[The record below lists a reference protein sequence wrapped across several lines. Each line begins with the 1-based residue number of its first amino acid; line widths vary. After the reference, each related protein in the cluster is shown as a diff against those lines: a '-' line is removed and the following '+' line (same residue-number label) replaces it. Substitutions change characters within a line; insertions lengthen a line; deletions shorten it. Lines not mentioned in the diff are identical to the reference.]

1 MKTNAFSIPHWERN
15 IAIFI
20 FGQIISLFGSMLVQY
35 AISWYITF
43 TTQSGLLVTLSIIIG
58 FLPSLLLSPL
68 SGVLADRMPRKLL
81 MVLADGSIAIAT
93 LISALIFMFFSVDA
107 LWLLLI
113 VSLVRAI
120 GGAFHGPAVSS
131 AFVEMVPKAKLMRI
145 QGIQSGLQ
153 STLNLLAP
161 ILAAFLLS
169 IFPIQNL
176 FFIDVITA
184 AIAISSLL
192 FFVVVPHQEK
202 GKVTKENVAQDFK
215 DGIAYVKT
223 HAFLPPFF
231 VLLSLVL
238 IFVSPLAFLTPLQV
252 VRGFPDVADEY
263 LKLSLIEITWS
274 VGMVIGSAIVST
286 WGGFKNRMVT
296 MGFAVVIMGLGTIV
310 LGFAQNFILYS
321 VLMTLMGIS
330 LPFVNV
336 PSNVVLSEQVEPAF
350 MGRVMSVNSMIVS
363 MMFPIGIIVFG
374 PLADIV
380 PIEGILIVT
389 GILQFA
395 IGFVY
400 FFHPELLKAG
410 TPKIKKT
417 QATKA

>member
-1 MKTNAFSIPHWERN
+1 MKTNAFAIPRWKRN
-15 IAIFI
+15 VALFTV
-20 FGQIISLFGSMLVQY
+20 GQIISLFGSMLVQY

-43 TTQSGLLVTLSIIIG
+43 TTQSGLLVTVSIIIG

-68 SGVLADRMPRKLL
+68 SGVLADRMPRKWL

-93 LISALIFMFFSVDA
+93 LISALIFMFFNVDA

-131 AFVEMVPKAKLMRI
+131 AFVELVPKQHLMRI
-145 QGIQSGLQ
+145 QGIQTGLQ

-161 ILAAFLLS
+161 MLAAFLLS
-169 IFPIQNL
+169 IFPIQNIL
-176 FFIDVITA
+176 FIDVVTA
-184 AIAISSLL
+184 ATAIGLL
-192 FFVVVPHQEK
+192 MFFVVIPHQEK
-202 GKVTKENVAQDFK
+202 GKVTKENVASDFK
-215 DGIAYVKT
+215 AGIAYVKS

-252 VRGFPDVADEY
+252 VRSFPDVSDDY
-263 LKLSLIEITWS
+263 LKLSVIEITWS
-274 VGMVIGSAIVST
+274 VGMILGSAIVSA
-286 WGGFKNRMVT
+286 WGGFKNRMFT
-296 MGFAVVIMGLGTIV
+296 MGFAVVFMGLGTVV
-310 LGFAQNFILYS
+310 LGLAQNFIFYS
-321 VLMTLMGIS
+321 ILMTVMGIS

-350 MGRVMSVNSMIVS
+350 MGRVMSVNAMVS
-363 MMFPIGIIVFG
+363 SLMFPIGIIVFG
-374 PLADIV
+374 PLSDIV
-380 PIEGILIVT
+380 PIETILVVT
-389 GILQFA
+389 GVLQFL

-400 FFHPELLKAG
+400 FLHPQLVKAG
-410 TPKIKKT
+410 TPKIVKPQTAKR
-417 QATKA
+417 